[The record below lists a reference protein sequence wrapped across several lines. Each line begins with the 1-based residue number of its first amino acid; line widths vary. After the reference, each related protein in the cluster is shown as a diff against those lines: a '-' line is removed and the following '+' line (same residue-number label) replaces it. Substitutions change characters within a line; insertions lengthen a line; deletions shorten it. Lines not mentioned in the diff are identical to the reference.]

1 MLRSQAN
8 RMMLRVGRWK
18 EGEPVESNKTAL
30 DEARRLLGNCVLF
43 RDLKAEERGAIIGR
57 ARIRIF
63 AAGEKIFS
71 IGAISD
77 HMAAVL
83 TGQVRISVPSPD
95 GREVLLA
102 ILEAGEIIGEIA
114 VLDGKRRT
122 ADATAVTSCALAI
135 LDRHE
140 VLAFLEQHPGSWLAI
155 VSILCER
162 LRRTDE
168 QLAEVALLSLPV
180 RLAKAILRIN
190 RGHSGKGAHN
200 NSSVHLSQ
208 RELANFVG
216 ATRESVNKC
225 LKAWQRQ
232 GLIRIDDGQI
242 TVTDRTAF
250 ETLSGLD

>member
-1 MLRSQAN
+1 
-8 RMMLRVGRWK
+8 
-18 EGEPVESNKTAL
+18 VESNKTAL

-43 RDLKAEERGAIIGR
+43 RDLKTEDRSAIISR
-57 ARIRIF
+57 TRIRIF
-63 AAGEKIFS
+63 ATGEKIFS
-71 IGAISD
+71 IGALSD
-77 HMAAVL
+77 NMAAIL

-122 ADATAVTSCALAI
+122 ADATAITSCALAI

-140 VLAFLEQHPGSWLAI
+140 VLTFLEQHPASLLAI
-155 VSILCER
+155 VNILCER

-168 QLAEVALLSLPV
+168 QLAEVALLPLPV

-190 RGHSGKGAHN
+190 RGQSGTRSHSN
-200 NSSVHLSQ
+200 NSVHLSQ

-225 LKAWQRQ
+225 LNAWQRQ
-232 GLIRIDDGQI
+232 GLIRIDDGHV
-242 TVTDRTAF
+242 TVADRSAF

>member
-1 MLRSQAN
+1 VTPTRA
-8 RMMLRVGRWK
+8 
-18 EGEPVESNKTAL
+18 AL

-43 RDLKAEERGAIIGR
+43 RDLETAERTAVIDR
-57 ARIRIF
+57 ARIRNF

-71 IGAISD
+71 IGAPSD

-102 ILEAGEIIGEIA
+102 ILEGGEIFGEIA
-114 VLDGKRRT
+114 VLDGKQRT
-122 ADATAVTSCALAI
+122 ADATALTPCALAI

-140 VLAFLEQHPGSWLAI
+140 VLSFLEQHPSAWLSI
-155 VSILCER
+155 VATLCER

-168 QLAEVALLSLPV
+168 QLAEVALLPLPV

-190 RGHSGKGAHN
+190 GSQASATTRRS
-200 NSSVHLSQ
+200 NSLHLSQ
-208 RELANFVG
+208 RELANLVG
-216 ATRESVNKC
+216 ATRETVNKC

-232 GLIRIDDGQI
+232 GLIRIDDGRI
-242 TVTDRTAF
+242 SVTDRSAF